1 MSQIC
6 YLSFNQVSLRRPS
19 LHSRLKG
26 RGRDEQ
32 DPAMGPAGVPCL
44 SAPSYNRPQARI
56 SRVISRTGDGPLYAV
71 LAALLWW
78 QGEAQREV
86 VQVALLAFAAELPL
100 YLLLKNALRRQ
111 RPVGLPV
118 FITPSDRY
126 SLPSGHT
133 AAAFLMATV
142 LAASFPLW
150 APLLFLW
157 AILVGAS
164 RLLLGVHYLS
174 DLVAGA
180 LLGGG
185 CALWALNWSQG

>member
-1 MSQIC
+1 MNKIQQWD
-6 YLSFNQVSLRRPS
+6 LQVCRVCL
-19 LHSRLKG
+19 LHPYSR
-26 RGRDEQ
+26 
-32 DPAMGPAGVPCL
+32 
-44 SAPSYNRPQARI
+44 SQARI
-56 SRVISRTGDGPLYAV
+56 SRLISRTGDGPLYAL

-78 QGEAQREV
+78 QGEAERNMV
-86 VQVALLAFAAELPL
+86 LIALLAFSLELPL

-111 RPVGLPV
+111 RPAGLPV

-142 LAASFPLW
+142 LAASLPLW
-150 APLLFLW
+150 APLLFTW
-157 AILVGAS
+157 AMLVGAS

-180 LLGGG
+180 LLGSG
-185 CALWALNWSQG
+185 CALWALAWSQG

>member
-1 MSQIC
+1 MNKIQQWDLRVC
-6 YLSFNQVSLRRPS
+6 RVCLLHPYNQ
-19 LHSRLKG
+19 
-26 RGRDEQ
+26 
-32 DPAMGPAGVPCL
+32 
-44 SAPSYNRPQARI
+44 PQARI
-56 SRVISRTGDGPLYAV
+56 SRLVSRTGDGPLYAV
-71 LAALLWW
+71 LAGLLWW
-78 QGEAQREV
+78 QGEAGRTV
-86 VQVALLAFAAELPL
+86 VQAALWAFALELPL

-111 RPVGLPV
+111 RPAGLPV

-142 LAASFPLW
+142 LAAGFPAW
-150 APLLFLW
+150 APLLFAW
-157 AILVGAS
+157 AALVGAS

-185 CALWALNWSQG
+185 CALWALGWSQG

>member
-1 MSQIC
+1 MNKIQQWDLQVCRIC
-6 YLSFNQVSLRRPS
+6 L
-19 LHSRLKG
+19 LH
-26 RGRDEQ
+26 
-32 DPAMGPAGVPCL
+32 A
-44 SAPSYNRPQARI
+44 YNRPQARI
-56 SRVISRTGDGPLYAV
+56 SRLISRTGDGPLYAV

-78 QGEAQREV
+78 QGEAERELV
-86 VQVALLAFAAELPL
+86 KLELLAFAFELPL
-100 YLLLKNALRRQ
+100 YLLLKNLLKRQ
-111 RPVGLPV
+111 RPAGLPV

-150 APLLFLW
+150 APLLFVW
-157 AILVGAS
+157 AALVGAS

-185 CALWALNWSQG
+185 CALLALGWGQ

>member
-1 MSQIC
+1 MNKIQQWDLQVCRIC
-6 YLSFNQVSLRRPS
+6 L
-19 LHSRLKG
+19 LH
-26 RGRDEQ
+26 
-32 DPAMGPAGVPCL
+32 A
-44 SAPSYNRPQARI
+44 YNRPQARI
-56 SRVISRTGDGPLYAV
+56 SRLISRTGDGPLYAV

-78 QGEAQREV
+78 QGEAERELV
-86 VQVALLAFAAELPL
+86 GVALLAFAIELPL
-100 YLLLKNALRRQ
+100 YLLLKNALKRQ
-111 RPVGLPV
+111 RPAGLPV

-142 LAASFPLW
+142 LDASFPLW
-150 APLLFLW
+150 APLLFAW
-157 AILVGAS
+157 AALVGAS

-185 CALWALNWSQG
+185 CALLALSWSQG

>member
-1 MSQIC
+1 MNKIQQWDLQVCRVCLLHPYNHSQAR
-6 YLSFNQVSLRRPS
+6 V
-19 LHSRLKG
+19 SRL
-26 RGRDEQ
+26 
-32 DPAMGPAGVPCL
+32 
-44 SAPSYNRPQARI
+44 
-56 SRVISRTGDGPLYAV
+56 ISRTGDGPLYVV

-78 QGEAQREV
+78 QGEAERELV
-86 VQVALLAFAAELPL
+86 LIALLAFALELPL

-150 APLLFLW
+150 APLLFTW

-185 CALWALNWSQG
+185 CALWALNWSQA

>member
-1 MSQIC
+1 MNKIQQWDLRVCRIC
-6 YLSFNQVSLRRPS
+6 L
-19 LHSRLKG
+19 LH
-26 RGRDEQ
+26 
-32 DPAMGPAGVPCL
+32 P
-44 SAPSYNRPQARI
+44 YNRPQARV
-56 SRVISRTGDGPLYAV
+56 SRLISRTGDGPLYAV

-78 QGEAQREV
+78 QGEAERELV
-86 VQVALLAFAAELPL
+86 RLSLLAFAIELPL
-100 YLLLKNALRRQ
+100 YLLLKNSLKRQ

-133 AAAFLMATV
+133 AAAFLMATI
-142 LAASFPLW
+142 LASGFSHW
-150 APLLFLW
+150 APLLFGW
-157 AILVGAS
+157 AALVGAS

-185 CALWALNWSQG
+185 CALLALGGSAG

>member
-1 MSQIC
+1 MNKIQQWDLQVCRIC
-6 YLSFNQVSLRRPS
+6 L
-19 LHSRLKG
+19 LH
-26 RGRDEQ
+26 
-32 DPAMGPAGVPCL
+32 A
-44 SAPSYNRPQARI
+44 YNRPQARI
-56 SRVISRTGDGPLYAV
+56 SRLISRTGDGPLYAV

-78 QGEAQREV
+78 QGEAERELV
-86 VQVALLAFAAELPL
+86 GVALLAFAIELPL
-100 YLLLKNALRRQ
+100 YLLLKNLLKRQ
-111 RPVGLPV
+111 RPIGLPV

-142 LAASFPLW
+142 LTAIFPLW
-150 APLLFLW
+150 APLLFVW
-157 AILVGAS
+157 AALVGAS

-185 CALWALNWSQG
+185 CALLALGWSQG

>member
-1 MSQIC
+1 MNKIQQWD
-6 YLSFNQVSLRRPS
+6 LQVCRVCL
-19 LHSRLKG
+19 LH
-26 RGRDEQ
+26 
-32 DPAMGPAGVPCL
+32 P
-44 SAPSYNRPQARI
+44 YNRSQARI
-56 SRVISRTGDGPLYAV
+56 SRLISRTGDGPLYAV

-78 QGEAQREV
+78 QGEVEREAV
-86 VQVALLAFAAELPL
+86 LVALLAFALELPL

-150 APLLFLW
+150 APLLFTW

-180 LLGGG
+180 LLGSG
-185 CALWALNWSQG
+185 CALWALNWSQA

>member
-1 MSQIC
+1 MNKIQQWD
-6 YLSFNQVSLRRPS
+6 LQVCRVCL
-19 LHSRLKG
+19 LHGYNRQQARVSRL
-26 RGRDEQ
+26 
-32 DPAMGPAGVPCL
+32 
-44 SAPSYNRPQARI
+44 
-56 SRVISRTGDGPLYAV
+56 ISRTGDGPLYAV

-78 QGEAQREV
+78 QGEAEQELVRL
-86 VQVALLAFAAELPL
+86 ALLAFAIELPL
-100 YLLLKNALRRQ
+100 YLLLKNSLKRQ

-133 AAAFLMATV
+133 AAAFLMATI
-142 LAASFPLW
+142 LATGFPLC
-150 APLLFLW
+150 APLLFGW
-157 AILVGAS
+157 AALVGAS

-185 CALWALNWSQG
+185 CAVLALSWSHS

>member
-1 MSQIC
+1 MNKIQQW
-6 YLSFNQVSLRRPS
+6 YLQVCRVCL
-19 LHSRLKG
+19 LHGYNRQQARVSRL
-26 RGRDEQ
+26 
-32 DPAMGPAGVPCL
+32 
-44 SAPSYNRPQARI
+44 
-56 SRVISRTGDGPLYAV
+56 ISRTGDGPLYAV

-78 QGEAQREV
+78 QGEAERELV
-86 VQVALLAFAAELPL
+86 RLALLAFAIELPL
-100 YLLLKNALRRQ
+100 YLLLKNSLKRQ

-133 AAAFLMATV
+133 AAAFLMATILV
-142 LAASFPLW
+142 TGFPLW
-150 APLLFLW
+150 APLLFGW
-157 AILVGAS
+157 AALVGAS

-185 CALWALNWSQG
+185 CAVLALSWSHS

>member
-1 MSQIC
+1 MSNTSASAAPKGELTKGHKKVIFA
-6 YLSFNQVSLRRPS
+6 SSL
-19 LHSRLKG
+19 G
-26 RGRDEQ
+26 TVFEWYDFF
-32 DPAMGPAGVPCL
+32 
-44 SAPSYNRPQARI
+44 
-56 SRVISRTGDGPLYAV
+56 LYGS
-71 LAALLWW
+71 LAAIIAK
-78 QGEAQREV
+78 QFFSGVNETTGMIF
-86 VQVALLAFAAELPL
+86 ALLAFAAELPL

-185 CALWALNWSQG
+185 CALWALGWSQG

>member
-1 MSQIC
+1 MNKIQQWDLQVCRIC
-6 YLSFNQVSLRRPS
+6 L
-19 LHSRLKG
+19 LH
-26 RGRDEQ
+26 
-32 DPAMGPAGVPCL
+32 A
-44 SAPSYNRPQARI
+44 YNRPQARI
-56 SRVISRTGDGPLYAV
+56 SRLISRTGDGPLYAV

-78 QGEAQREV
+78 QGGAERELV
-86 VQVALLAFAAELPL
+86 KLALLTFAFELPL
-100 YLLLKNALRRQ
+100 YLLLKNLLKRQ

-150 APLLFLW
+150 APLLFVW
-157 AILVGAS
+157 AALVGAS

-185 CALWALNWSQG
+185 CALLALGWGQ